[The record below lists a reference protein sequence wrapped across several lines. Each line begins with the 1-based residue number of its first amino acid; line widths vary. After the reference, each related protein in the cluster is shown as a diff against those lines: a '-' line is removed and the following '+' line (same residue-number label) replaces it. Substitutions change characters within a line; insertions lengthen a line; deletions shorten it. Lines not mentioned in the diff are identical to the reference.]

1 MACVA
6 LAVLGALTIVLSY
19 ARRAS
24 GRADDYEHTPRPQRS
39 SRPGTRAGV
48 RRLIAFLLDTSD
60 MPVASARAVLSPR
73 HSVNVSSGVC
83 AHTPPASILSRRPG
97 TRGGVRRLLH
107 FLALDFGLLDAKPKT
122 GTLGGVSRL
131 VAWFAA

>member
-6 LAVLGALTIVLSY
+6 FAVLGALTIVLFY

-24 GRADDYEHTPRPQRS
+24 GRADDYERTPRPQRS

-48 RRLIAFLLDTSD
+48 RRLIAFLLDSSD
-60 MPVASARAVLSPR
+60 MPVASARALPSPR
-73 HSVNVSSGVC
+73 HSVNVSSEVC
-83 AHTPPASILSRRPG
+83 AHTPPVSTLSRKPG
-97 TRGGVRRLLH
+97 TREGVRRLVH
-107 FLALDFGLLDAKPKT
+107 FLELDFGLLETAPQT